1 MSFARTVVRHIVP
14 LILACLALLP
24 LPGCSIGY
32 TNLRPGENSGLY
44 KHLFDDVISRYDQ
57 PYWLWV
63 RGSIT
68 GDLNGDGVVDE
79 EVIIATIQQGDAN
92 NPGPI
97 EIAFLAACKVAKDG
111 NRTAIA
117 RQLLFDRDP
126 IPRSP
131 RPINDIGIV
140 KDAPFTRCRAQMIAD
155 KVSLTET
162 VVVYFW
168 NDPLPTSVWY
178 IGFALE
184 NGRLV
189 KNLESLIWQTVPGI
203 LVANLDRSIEGSP
216 LGYQLAFQVAAIPP
230 ELWKKIGQPS
240 EMPLFGHVYARNSQ
254 GYYVQADSDARYR
267 DNYHKLEAAWN
278 QAYLKAALNG
288 LPPEEMAW
296 FEYHMGLLNYYT
308 ENYDMSRALLIKA
321 RRFAKDPSLL
331 RAIDEAFVF
340 TRFAPNASPETVKE

>member
-1 MSFARTVVRHIVP
+1 MPFAKTCVRRLLP
-14 LILACLALLP
+14 LLLACLTLAAV
-24 LPGCSIGY
+24 PGCSIGY
-32 TNLRPGENSGLY
+32 TNLRPGENSALY

-63 RGSIT
+63 RGSIS
-68 GDLNGDGVVDE
+68 GDLDGNGIVEE
-79 EVIIATIQQGDAN
+79 EVILATIQQGDQK

-97 EIAFLAACKVAKDG
+97 EVAFVAACKIDQNG
-111 NRTAIA
+111 NRTALA

-126 IPRSP
+126 IPRAP

-140 KDAPFTRCRAQMIAD
+140 RDAPFTRCRAQMIQD
-155 KVSLTET
+155 KVSLSET
-162 VVVYFW
+162 FAVYFW

-184 NGRLV
+184 GGRLV
-189 KNLESLIWQTVPGI
+189 KNLETLIWQSVPGI

-230 ELWKKIGQPS
+230 EIWKKVGQAS

-254 GYYVQADSDARYR
+254 GYYVQADADPRYS
-267 DNYHKLEAAWN
+267 DNYKKLEASWN

-308 ENYDMSRALLIKA
+308 ENYDMARALLVKA
-321 RRFAKDPSLL
+321 RRFAKDPSLV

-340 TRFAPNASPETVKE
+340 TRFAGPSAPETAKE